1 MVVQVQ
7 KKVLSTC
14 SDLLIYI
21 TNKKIRQQD
30 ENYNLFQRIK
40 FVYDNMIS
48 ELTTTYLITKSSY
61 MFNTFKSTE
70 YLTIWVIKKNHNLGV
85 D

>member
-1 MVVQVQ
+1 
-7 KKVLSTC
+7 
-14 SDLLIYI
+14 
-21 TNKKIRQQD
+21 
-30 ENYNLFQRIK
+30 
-40 FVYDNMIS
+40 MIS